1 MMNENHENPI
11 PEENHCEHEAG
22 MTAASQENRSANAH
36 AETKEHESYAHVH
49 VQPEPDPVLKELAK
63 QRKSMKRTMVTGF
76 LCCGLLAGGIG
87 FGGGLLANQMNNSS
101 TTLYRSTGSKVE
113 VQPVA
118 AGSEMSVEQVAALNQ
133 QSVVE
138 IKTEKVTNSSF
149 LQQYVQTGAGSGVII
164 SEDGYLITNNHVI
177 DGASTIQV
185 RTSDGT
191 TYDAVLVG
199 TDSKTDVAVLKI
211 NASGLTPVTF
221 GDSDNL
227 NVGETAVA
235 IGNPLGELGGTV
247 TNGIISAK
255 DRSITLDN
263 QQMTL
268 LQTNAAINPG
278 NSGGGLFNSR
288 GELIGMVVA
297 KSSGSDV
304 EGLGFAIPSNL
315 VSKIAQELIANGY
328 VTGRPAMG
336 VTVLSIE
343 NAQTA
348 MQYGVN
354 SLGVYITDVESGS
367 SAEKAGLQAG
377 DRIISLNNQVV
388 ETFADLSVALDNYS
402 VGDTV
407 DIMVSRNGSTVT
419 VSLTLQEKKNT
430 TVPQNQNGATH
441 SNPEVPLN

>member
-76 LCCGLLAGGIG
+76 LCCGLLAGSIG

-430 TVPQNQNGATH
+430 TVPQNQNGATQ

>member
-76 LCCGLLAGGIG
+76 LCCGLLAGSIG

-177 DGASTIQV
+177 DGASTIQF

-430 TVPQNQNGATH
+430 TVPQNQNGATQ

>member
-1 MMNENHENPI
+1 
-11 PEENHCEHEAG
+11 
-22 MTAASQENRSANAH
+22 
-36 AETKEHESYAHVH
+36 
-49 VQPEPDPVLKELAK
+49 
-63 QRKSMKRTMVTGF
+63 MKRTMVAGF
-76 LCCGLLAGGIG
+76 LCCSLLAGGIG
-87 FGGGLLANQMNNSS
+87 FGGGLLASQMNGSS
-101 TTLYRSTGSKVE
+101 TTLYRSTAGKVE
-113 VQPVA
+113 VQPVS

-133 QSVVE
+133 PSVVE

-164 SEDGYLITNNHVI
+164 SEGGYLITNNHVI
-177 DGASTIQV
+177 NGASTIQV

-211 NASGLTPVTF
+211 NASGLRPVTF

-328 VTGRPAMG
+328 VTGRPALG

-348 MQYGVN
+348 MQYGVS

-367 SAEKAGLQAG
+367 AADKAGLQAS
-377 DRIISLNNQVV
+377 DRIISINNLVV
-388 ETFADLSVALDNYS
+388 ESFADLSAALDNYA

-407 DIMVSRNGSTVT
+407 EIMVSRGGSTVT

-430 TVPQNQNGATH
+430 TVPQNENGETQT
-441 SNPEVPLN
+441 NPEVPLN

>member
-11 PEENHCEHEAG
+11 PEENHCELEAG

-430 TVPQNQNGATH
+430 TVPQNQNGATQ

>member
-1 MMNENHENPI
+1 MNENHENPI

-76 LCCGLLAGGIG
+76 LCCGLLAGSIG

-430 TVPQNQNGATH
+430 TVPQNQNGATQ

>member
-1 MMNENHENPI
+1 M
-11 PEENHCEHEAG
+11 
-22 MTAASQENRSANAH
+22 
-36 AETKEHESYAHVH
+36 
-49 VQPEPDPVLKELAK
+49 
-63 QRKSMKRTMVTGF
+63 
-76 LCCGLLAGGIG
+76 
-87 FGGGLLANQMNNSS
+87 
-101 TTLYRSTGSKVE
+101 
-113 VQPVA
+113 
-118 AGSEMSVEQVAALNQ
+118 
-133 QSVVE
+133 
-138 IKTEKVTNSSF
+138 
-149 LQQYVQTGAGSGVII
+149 QTGAGSGVII

-177 DGASTIQV
+177 NGASTIQV

-211 NASGLTPVTF
+211 NASGLRPVTF

-328 VTGRPAMG
+328 VTGRPALG

-348 MQYGVN
+348 MQYGVS

-367 SAEKAGLQAG
+367 AADKAGLQAG
-377 DRIISLNNQVV
+377 DR
-388 ETFADLSVALDNYS
+388 
-402 VGDTV
+402 
-407 DIMVSRNGSTVT
+407 MR
-419 VSLTLQEKKNT
+419 
-430 TVPQNQNGATH
+430 
-441 SNPEVPLN
+441 

>member
-1 MMNENHENPI
+1 
-11 PEENHCEHEAG
+11 
-22 MTAASQENRSANAH
+22 
-36 AETKEHESYAHVH
+36 
-49 VQPEPDPVLKELAK
+49 
-63 QRKSMKRTMVTGF
+63 
-76 LCCGLLAGGIG
+76 
-87 FGGGLLANQMNNSS
+87 
-101 TTLYRSTGSKVE
+101 
-113 VQPVA
+113 
-118 AGSEMSVEQVAALNQ
+118 
-133 QSVVE
+133 
-138 IKTEKVTNSSF
+138 
-149 LQQYVQTGAGSGVII
+149 
-164 SEDGYLITNNHVI
+164 
-177 DGASTIQV
+177 
-185 RTSDGT
+185 
-191 TYDAVLVG
+191 
-199 TDSKTDVAVLKI
+199 
-211 NASGLTPVTF
+211 
-221 GDSDNL
+221 
-227 NVGETAVA
+227 
-235 IGNPLGELGGTV
+235 
-247 TNGIISAK
+247 
-255 DRSITLDN
+255 
-263 QQMTL
+263 
-268 LQTNAAINPG
+268 
-278 NSGGGLFNSR
+278 
-288 GELIGMVVA
+288 MVVA

-430 TVPQNQNGATH
+430 TVPQNQNGATQ

>member
-430 TVPQNQNGATH
+430 TVPQNQNGATQ

>member
-377 DRIISLNNQVV
+377 DRIIS
-388 ETFADLSVALDNYS
+388 
-402 VGDTV
+402 
-407 DIMVSRNGSTVT
+407 STIR
-419 VSLTLQEKKNT
+419 S
-430 TVPQNQNGATH
+430 
-441 SNPEVPLN
+441 

>member
-388 ETFADLSVALDNYS
+388 ETFADLSVAVENYS
-402 VGDTV
+402 VV
-407 DIMVSRNGSTVT
+407 VT
-419 VSLTLQEKKNT
+419 V
-430 TVPQNQNGATH
+430 
-441 SNPEVPLN
+441 

>member
-22 MTAASQENRSANAH
+22 MTAASQENRSANAQ
-36 AETKEHESYAHVH
+36 AETKEQESYAHVH

-101 TTLYRSTGSKVE
+101 TTLYRSAGSKVE

-388 ETFADLSVALDNYS
+388 ETFADLSAALDNYS

-430 TVPQNQNGATH
+430 TVPQNQNGETQ

>member
-388 ETFADLSVALDNYS
+388 ETFADLSAALDNYS

-430 TVPQNQNGATH
+430 TVPQNQNGATQ

>member
-1 MMNENHENPI
+1 
-11 PEENHCEHEAG
+11 
-22 MTAASQENRSANAH
+22 
-36 AETKEHESYAHVH
+36 
-49 VQPEPDPVLKELAK
+49 
-63 QRKSMKRTMVTGF
+63 MKRTMVTGF

-87 FGGGLLANQMNNSS
+87 FGGGLLANPMNGSS
-101 TTLYRSTGSKVE
+101 TTLYRSTSGKVE

-133 QSVVE
+133 PSVVE

-221 GDSDNL
+221 GDSDTL

-315 VSKIAQELIANGY
+315 VSRIAQELIANGY
-328 VTGRPAMG
+328 VTGRPALG

-367 SAEKAGLQAG
+367 AADKAGMQAG
-377 DRIISLNNQVV
+377 DRIISINNQVV
-388 ETFADLSVALDNYS
+388 ESFADLSAALDNYA

-407 DIMVSRNGSTVT
+407 EIMVSRGGSTVT
-419 VSLTLQEKKNT
+419 LSLTLQEKKNT
-430 TVPQNQNGATH
+430 TLPQNENGETQT
-441 SNPEVPLN
+441 NPQVPLN

>member
-1 MMNENHENPI
+1 MMNENYENPI

-430 TVPQNQNGATH
+430 TVPQNQNGATQ

>member
-430 TVPQNQNGATH
+430 TVPQNQNGACIR
-441 SNPEVPLN
+441 

>member
-1 MMNENHENPI
+1 M
-11 PEENHCEHEAG
+11 
-22 MTAASQENRSANAH
+22 
-36 AETKEHESYAHVH
+36 
-49 VQPEPDPVLKELAK
+49 
-63 QRKSMKRTMVTGF
+63 
-76 LCCGLLAGGIG
+76 
-87 FGGGLLANQMNNSS
+87 
-101 TTLYRSTGSKVE
+101 
-113 VQPVA
+113 
-118 AGSEMSVEQVAALNQ
+118 
-133 QSVVE
+133 E

-221 GDSDNL
+221 GDSDTL

-315 VSKIAQELIANGY
+315 VSRITQELIANGY
-328 VTGRPAMG
+328 VTGRPALG

-367 SAEKAGLQAG
+367 AADKAGMQAG
-377 DRIISLNNQVV
+377 DRIISINNQVV
-388 ETFADLSVALDNYS
+388 ESFADLSAALDNYA

-407 DIMVSRNGSTVT
+407 EIMVSRGGSTVT
-419 VSLTLQEKKNT
+419 LSLTLQEKKNT
-430 TVPQNQNGATH
+430 TLPQNENGETQT
-441 SNPEVPLN
+441 NPQVPLN

>member
-1 MMNENHENPI
+1 M
-11 PEENHCEHEAG
+11 
-22 MTAASQENRSANAH
+22 
-36 AETKEHESYAHVH
+36 
-49 VQPEPDPVLKELAK
+49 
-63 QRKSMKRTMVTGF
+63 
-76 LCCGLLAGGIG
+76 
-87 FGGGLLANQMNNSS
+87 
-101 TTLYRSTGSKVE
+101 
-113 VQPVA
+113 
-118 AGSEMSVEQVAALNQ
+118 
-133 QSVVE
+133 
-138 IKTEKVTNSSF
+138 
-149 LQQYVQTGAGSGVII
+149 
-164 SEDGYLITNNHVI
+164 
-177 DGASTIQV
+177 
-185 RTSDGT
+185 
-191 TYDAVLVG
+191 
-199 TDSKTDVAVLKI
+199 AVLKI
-211 NASGLTPVTF
+211 NASGLRPVTF

-328 VTGRPAMG
+328 VTGRPALG

-348 MQYGVN
+348 MQYGVS

-367 SAEKAGLQAG
+367 AADKAGLQAG
-377 DRIISLNNQVV
+377 DRIISINNLVV
-388 ETFADLSVALDNYS
+388 ESFADLSAALDNYA

-407 DIMVSRNGSTVT
+407 EIMVSRGGSTVT

-430 TVPQNQNGATH
+430 TVPQNENGETQT
-441 SNPEVPLN
+441 NPEVPLN

>member
-22 MTAASQENRSANAH
+22 MTAASQENRSANAQ
-36 AETKEHESYAHVH
+36 AETKEQESYAHVH

-388 ETFADLSVALDNYS
+388 ETFADLSAALDNYS

-430 TVPQNQNGATH
+430 TVPQNQNGETQ

>member
-164 SEDGYLITNNHVI
+164 SEDGYLITNDHVI

-430 TVPQNQNGATH
+430 TVPQNQNGATQ

>member
-1 MMNENHENPI
+1 M
-11 PEENHCEHEAG
+11 
-22 MTAASQENRSANAH
+22 
-36 AETKEHESYAHVH
+36 
-49 VQPEPDPVLKELAK
+49 
-63 QRKSMKRTMVTGF
+63 
-76 LCCGLLAGGIG
+76 
-87 FGGGLLANQMNNSS
+87 
-101 TTLYRSTGSKVE
+101 
-113 VQPVA
+113 
-118 AGSEMSVEQVAALNQ
+118 
-133 QSVVE
+133 
-138 IKTEKVTNSSF
+138 
-149 LQQYVQTGAGSGVII
+149 QTGAGSGVII

-177 DGASTIQV
+177 NGASTIQV

-211 NASGLTPVTF
+211 NASGLRPVTF

-328 VTGRPAMG
+328 VTGRPALG

-348 MQYGVN
+348 MQYGVS

-367 SAEKAGLQAG
+367 AADKAGLQAG
-377 DRIISLNNQVV
+377 DRIISINNLVV
-388 ETFADLSVALDNYS
+388 ESFADLSAALDNYA

-407 DIMVSRNGSTVT
+407 EIMVSRGGSTVT

-430 TVPQNQNGATH
+430 TVPQNENGETQT
-441 SNPEVPLN
+441 NPEVPLN

>member
-1 MMNENHENPI
+1 M
-11 PEENHCEHEAG
+11 
-22 MTAASQENRSANAH
+22 
-36 AETKEHESYAHVH
+36 
-49 VQPEPDPVLKELAK
+49 
-63 QRKSMKRTMVTGF
+63 
-76 LCCGLLAGGIG
+76 
-87 FGGGLLANQMNNSS
+87 
-101 TTLYRSTGSKVE
+101 
-113 VQPVA
+113 
-118 AGSEMSVEQVAALNQ
+118 
-133 QSVVE
+133 
-138 IKTEKVTNSSF
+138 
-149 LQQYVQTGAGSGVII
+149 QQYVQTGAGSGVII

-177 DGASTIQV
+177 NGASTIQV

-211 NASGLTPVTF
+211 NASGLRPVTF
-221 GDSDNL
+221 GDLDNL

-328 VTGRPAMG
+328 VTGRPALG

-348 MQYGVN
+348 MQYGVS

-367 SAEKAGLQAG
+367 AADKAGLQAG
-377 DRIISLNNQVV
+377 DRIISINNLVV
-388 ETFADLSVALDNYS
+388 ESFADLSAALDNYA

-407 DIMVSRNGSTVT
+407 EIMVSRGGSTVT

-430 TVPQNQNGATH
+430 TVPQNENGKTQT
-441 SNPEVPLN
+441 NPEVPLN

>member
-22 MTAASQENRSANAH
+22 MTAASQENRSANAY

-430 TVPQNQNGATH
+430 TVPQNQNGATQ

>member
-1 MMNENHENPI
+1 M
-11 PEENHCEHEAG
+11 
-22 MTAASQENRSANAH
+22 
-36 AETKEHESYAHVH
+36 
-49 VQPEPDPVLKELAK
+49 
-63 QRKSMKRTMVTGF
+63 
-76 LCCGLLAGGIG
+76 
-87 FGGGLLANQMNNSS
+87 
-101 TTLYRSTGSKVE
+101 
-113 VQPVA
+113 
-118 AGSEMSVEQVAALNQ
+118 
-133 QSVVE
+133 
-138 IKTEKVTNSSF
+138 
-149 LQQYVQTGAGSGVII
+149 QQYVQTGAGSGVII

-177 DGASTIQV
+177 NGASTIQV

-211 NASGLTPVTF
+211 NASGLRPVTF

-328 VTGRPAMG
+328 VTGRPALG

-348 MQYGVN
+348 MQYGVS

-367 SAEKAGLQAG
+367 AADKAGLQAG
-377 DRIISLNNQVV
+377 DRIISINNLVV
-388 ETFADLSVALDNYS
+388 ESFADLSAALDNYA

-407 DIMVSRNGSTVT
+407 EIMVSRGGSTVT

-430 TVPQNQNGATH
+430 TVPQNENGETQT
-441 SNPEVPLN
+441 NPEVPLN

>member
-22 MTAASQENRSANAH
+22 MTAASQENRSANAQ
-36 AETKEHESYAHVH
+36 AETKEQESYAHVH

-87 FGGGLLANQMNNSS
+87 FGGGLLANQMNNPS
-101 TTLYRSTGSKVE
+101 TTLYRSSGSKVE

-177 DGASTIQV
+177 NGASNIQV

-348 MQYGVN
+348 MQYGVS

-388 ETFADLSVALDNYS
+388 ETFADLSAALDNYA

-407 DIMVSRNGSTVT
+407 DIMVSRKGSTVT
-419 VSLTLQEKKNT
+419 VALTLQEKKNT
-430 TVPQNQNGATH
+430 TAPQNQNGE
-441 SNPEVPLN
+441 SQVNPEVPLN

>member
-304 EGLGFAIPSNL
+304 KGLGFAIPSNL

-430 TVPQNQNGATH
+430 TVPQNQNGATQ

>member
-343 NAQTA
+343 NAPTA
-348 MQYGVN
+348 MQYGGN

-430 TVPQNQNGATH
+430 TIPQNQNGATQ

>member
-1 MMNENHENPI
+1 
-11 PEENHCEHEAG
+11 
-22 MTAASQENRSANAH
+22 
-36 AETKEHESYAHVH
+36 
-49 VQPEPDPVLKELAK
+49 
-63 QRKSMKRTMVTGF
+63 
-76 LCCGLLAGGIG
+76 
-87 FGGGLLANQMNNSS
+87 
-101 TTLYRSTGSKVE
+101 
-113 VQPVA
+113 
-118 AGSEMSVEQVAALNQ
+118 MSVEQVAALNQ
-133 QSVVE
+133 PSVVE

-221 GDSDNL
+221 GDSDTL

-315 VSKIAQELIANGY
+315 VSRIAQELIANGY
-328 VTGRPAMG
+328 VTGRPALG

-367 SAEKAGLQAG
+367 AADKAGMQAG
-377 DRIISLNNQVV
+377 DRIISINNQVV
-388 ETFADLSVALDNYS
+388 ESFADLSAALDNYA

-407 DIMVSRNGSTVT
+407 EIMVSRGGSTVT
-419 VSLTLQEKKNT
+419 LSLTLQEKKNT
-430 TVPQNQNGATH
+430 TLPQNENGETQT
-441 SNPEVPLN
+441 NPQVPLN

>member
-1 MMNENHENPI
+1 M
-11 PEENHCEHEAG
+11 
-22 MTAASQENRSANAH
+22 
-36 AETKEHESYAHVH
+36 
-49 VQPEPDPVLKELAK
+49 
-63 QRKSMKRTMVTGF
+63 
-76 LCCGLLAGGIG
+76 AGGIG
-87 FGGGLLANQMNNSS
+87 FGGGPLANQMNNSS

-278 NSGGGLFNSR
+278 NSEADCS
-288 GELIGMVVA
+288 
-297 KSSGSDV
+297 
-304 EGLGFAIPSNL
+304 IP
-315 VSKIAQELIANGY
+315 A
-328 VTGRPAMG
+328 
-336 VTVLSIE
+336 
-343 NAQTA
+343 
-348 MQYGVN
+348 VN
-354 SLGVYITDVESGS
+354 
-367 SAEKAGLQAG
+367 
-377 DRIISLNNQVV
+377 
-388 ETFADLSVALDNYS
+388 
-402 VGDTV
+402 
-407 DIMVSRNGSTVT
+407 
-419 VSLTLQEKKNT
+419 
-430 TVPQNQNGATH
+430 
-441 SNPEVPLN
+441 

>member
-164 SEDGYLITNNHVI
+164 SEDGYLITNDHVI

-348 MQYGVN
+348 MQYGVT

-430 TVPQNQNGATH
+430 TVPQNQNGATQ

>member
-1 MMNENHENPI
+1 MMNENHENRI
-11 PEENHCEHEAG
+11 PEENHCENEAG
-22 MTAASQENRSANAH
+22 MTAASQEHTSANAQ
-36 AETKEHESYAHVH
+36 AEAKEQPRYEHIH

-63 QRKSMKRTMVTGF
+63 QRKSMKRTMVAGF

-87 FGGGLLANQMNNSS
+87 FGGGLLANQMNGSS
-101 TTLYRSTGSKVE
+101 TTLYRSTAGKVE
-113 VQPVA
+113 VQPVS
-118 AGSEMSVEQVAALNQ
+118 AGSEMSVEQVGALNQ
-133 QSVVE
+133 PSVVE

-177 DGASTIQV
+177 NGASTIQV

-211 NASGLTPVTF
+211 NASGLRPVTF

-328 VTGRPAMG
+328 VTGRPALG

-348 MQYGVN
+348 MQYGVS

-367 SAEKAGLQAG
+367 AADKAGLQAG
-377 DRIISLNNQVV
+377 DRIISINNLVV
-388 ETFADLSVALDNYS
+388 ESFADLSAALDNYA

-407 DIMVSRNGSTVT
+407 EIMVSRGGSTVT

-430 TVPQNQNGATH
+430 TVPQNENGKTQT
-441 SNPEVPLN
+441 NPEVPLN

>member
-1 MMNENHENPI
+1 M
-11 PEENHCEHEAG
+11 
-22 MTAASQENRSANAH
+22 
-36 AETKEHESYAHVH
+36 
-49 VQPEPDPVLKELAK
+49 
-63 QRKSMKRTMVTGF
+63 
-76 LCCGLLAGGIG
+76 
-87 FGGGLLANQMNNSS
+87 
-101 TTLYRSTGSKVE
+101 
-113 VQPVA
+113 
-118 AGSEMSVEQVAALNQ
+118 
-133 QSVVE
+133 
-138 IKTEKVTNSSF
+138 
-149 LQQYVQTGAGSGVII
+149 II

-177 DGASTIQV
+177 NGASTIQV

-211 NASGLTPVTF
+211 NASGLRPVTF

-328 VTGRPAMG
+328 VTGRPALG

-348 MQYGVN
+348 MQYGVS

-367 SAEKAGLQAG
+367 AADKAGLQAG
-377 DRIISLNNQVV
+377 DRIISINNLVV
-388 ETFADLSVALDNYS
+388 ESFADLSAALDNYA

-407 DIMVSRNGSTVT
+407 EIMVSRGGSTVT

-430 TVPQNQNGATH
+430 TVPQNENGETQT
-441 SNPEVPLN
+441 NPEVPLN

>member
-1 MMNENHENPI
+1 MMNENHENQI
-11 PEENHCEHEAG
+11 PEENHCENEAG
-22 MTAASQENRSANAH
+22 MTAASQEHTSANAQAEAKEQPHYEHIH
-36 AETKEHESYAHVH
+36 A
-49 VQPEPDPVLKELAK
+49 QPEPDPVLKELAK

-76 LCCGLLAGGIG
+76 LCCGLLAGGVG
-87 FGGGLLANQMNNSS
+87 FGGGLLANQMNGSS
-101 TTLYRSTGSKVE
+101 TTLYRSTASKVE
-113 VQPVA
+113 VQPVS

-133 QSVVE
+133 PSVVE

-177 DGASTIQV
+177 NGASTIQV

-211 NASGLTPVTF
+211 NASGLRPVTF

-227 NVGETAVA
+227 NIGETAVA

-328 VTGRPAMG
+328 VTGRPALG

-348 MQYGVN
+348 IQYGVS
-354 SLGVYITDVESGS
+354 SLGVYITDIESGS
-367 SAEKAGLQAG
+367 AADKAGLQAG
-377 DRIISLNNQVV
+377 DRIISINNLVV
-388 ETFADLSVALDNYS
+388 ESFADLSAALDNYA

-407 DIMVSRNGSTVT
+407 EIMVSRGGSTVT

-430 TVPQNQNGATH
+430 TVPQNENGETQT
-441 SNPEVPLN
+441 NPEVPLN

>member
-1 MMNENHENPI
+1 
-11 PEENHCEHEAG
+11 
-22 MTAASQENRSANAH
+22 
-36 AETKEHESYAHVH
+36 
-49 VQPEPDPVLKELAK
+49 
-63 QRKSMKRTMVTGF
+63 
-76 LCCGLLAGGIG
+76 
-87 FGGGLLANQMNNSS
+87 
-101 TTLYRSTGSKVE
+101 
-113 VQPVA
+113 
-118 AGSEMSVEQVAALNQ
+118 MSVEQVAALNQ
-133 QSVVE
+133 PSVVE

-177 DGASTIQV
+177 NGASTIQV

-211 NASGLTPVTF
+211 NASGLRPVTF

-328 VTGRPAMG
+328 VTGRPALG

-348 MQYGVN
+348 MQYGVS

-367 SAEKAGLQAG
+367 AAGKAGLQAG
-377 DRIISLNNQVV
+377 DRIISINNLVV
-388 ETFADLSVALDNYS
+388 ESFADLSAALDNYA

-407 DIMVSRNGSTVT
+407 EIMVSRGGSTVT

-430 TVPQNQNGATH
+430 TVPQNENGETQT
-441 SNPEVPLN
+441 NPEVPLN

>member
-221 GDSDNL
+221 CDSDNL

-430 TVPQNQNGATH
+430 TVPQNQNGATQ